1 MNLRFLRTFV
11 TTVDCGGLGR
21 ACARL
26 NLSQPAASRQIHAL
40 EDELGVALFQQIGR
54 RLQLTSEGED
64 LLRQSRRLLADV
76 DLLTER
82 AHALKGGQAG
92 ILRTAAAPQMITSL
106 LAPFLL
112 RHRRRHPGVEVLLIE
127 GSVTSQRSRLERG
140 EVHLAIMPAVDGRFA
155 RRLLFPIHVLVVLPK
170 THRLGQRAVIEV
182 AELASEPVLLMQRD
196 YGSRAWFDAAC
207 EIAQVRPHVL
217 LESITAHTLIELAAV
232 NYGVA
237 VVPSTTM
244 IRGQKLRAV
253 PLVHHGKSIG
263 QWSTVCWE
271 PQRQSPPYV
280 ERFVDELVAH
290 ARRAVPG
297 REFLRRAP
305 ALARPEPVD

>member
-1 MNLRFLRTFV
+1 M
-11 TTVDCGGLGR
+11 
-21 ACARL
+21 
-26 NLSQPAASRQIHAL
+26 
-40 EDELGVALFQQIGR
+40 
-54 RLQLTSEGED
+54 
-64 LLRQSRRLLADV
+64 
-76 DLLTER
+76 
-82 AHALKGGQAG
+82 
-92 ILRTAAAPQMITSL
+92 RTAAAPQMITSL

-112 RHRRRHPGVEVLLIE
+112 RHRRRHPDVEVLLIE

-196 YGSRAWFDAAC
+196 YGSRAWFDAAF

-271 PQRQSPPYV
+271 PQRQSPLYV